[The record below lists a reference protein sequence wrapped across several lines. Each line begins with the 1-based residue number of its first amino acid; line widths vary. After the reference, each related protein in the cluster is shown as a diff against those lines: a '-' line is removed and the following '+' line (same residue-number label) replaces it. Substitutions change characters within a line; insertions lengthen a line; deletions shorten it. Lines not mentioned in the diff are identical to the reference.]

1 MKIIEIISEGGKVD
15 QPVYVIGD
23 SIGVGIQNAGG
34 VDGDTKG
41 GINTRQVLDKVQK
54 FVDSGKAKGTLVI
67 LSSGASNSTYER
79 KNGSKQELDI
89 APVVQQLRLL
99 KQAGAIPVLVG
110 SASGA
115 SAWITNKYGE
125 YRVNFSSEQVNE
137 KLSAAAKEANVKFL
151 GPLEDYDPKI
161 GVEKGGDGIHPFNG
175 YAKLFKAATSGG
187 SGAMVS
193 PLGDKEDNKNSGS
206 SSFELDVPDS
216 RTGPAVADIQK
227 ALEALGFNVGPMGVD
242 GIRGPYTSSAV
253 KKFQASVGLTTDGD
267 PGPNTVAALT
277 KVLASHPEIK
287 LTKSSDA
294 DVKIKGGS
302 VEYSGKIGKGAGA
315 TGSAKSAVSFFM
327 GKGWSPAQAAGIVG
341 NLQAESGA
349 NLNTSAVGDGGL
361 AYGIAQWHPDR
372 QARFKQVYGKDIHGS
387 SLDDQ
392 LEFVHWELTHTE
404 ANAGNRIKGCDTP
417 QAAAATMDQ
426 YYERSN
432 GAARGQRVG
441 NAIALMPNNSTA
453 VA

>member
-227 ALEALGFNVGPMGVD
+227 ALEALAVTEPVMKDDVNGQTKQDEQEGIGSLSFWNGSFGPVFGNDKVQPAWMSTYNSPPQND
-242 GIRGPYTSSAV
+242 GKP
-253 KKFQASVGLTTDGD
+253 SVG
-267 PGPNTVAALT
+267 
-277 KVLASHPEIK
+277 
-287 LTKSSDA
+287 
-294 DVKIKGGS
+294 
-302 VEYSGKIGKGAGA
+302 Y
-315 TGSAKSAVSFFM
+315 
-327 GKGWSPAQAAGIVG
+327 
-341 NLQAESGA
+341 
-349 NLNTSAVGDGGL
+349 
-361 AYGIAQWHPDR
+361 
-372 QARFKQVYGKDIHGS
+372 
-387 SLDDQ
+387 
-392 LEFVHWELTHTE
+392 
-404 ANAGNRIKGCDTP
+404 GNRSDSKG
-417 QAAAATMDQ
+417 
-426 YYERSN
+426 RSN
-432 GAARGQRVG
+432 Q
-441 NAIALMPNNSTA
+441 
-453 VA
+453 